1 MGNQRRGERGQ
12 GLTELALI
20 LPVLV
25 LIAMGVL
32 DLGRLYV
39 DYTTVAN
46 AAHEAAVCVAEGA
59 ALCPSGASGAAA
71 AEITSTLPGGVT
83 TSVTGAGGGP
93 GSTVTVTVTHTF
105 QPLTGA
111 VVGAGS
117 FPVRA
122 SSSVVI
128 P

>member
-1 MGNQRRGERGQ
+1 MGLERRHERGQ
-12 GLTELALI
+12 GLTEFALI
-20 LPVLV
+20 LPLLV
-25 LIAMGVL
+25 LIGMGVL
-32 DLGRLYV
+32 DFGRLYV

-46 AAHEAAVCVAEGA
+46 AAHEAAVCVAEGS
-59 ALCPSGASGAAA
+59 ALCPGGADGAAA
-71 AEITSTLPGGVT
+71 TEITSTLPGGVT
-83 TSVTGAGGGP
+83 TSVTGAGGGS
-93 GSTVTVTVTHTF
+93 GGTVSVTVTHTF

-122 SSSVVI
+122 TASVVI